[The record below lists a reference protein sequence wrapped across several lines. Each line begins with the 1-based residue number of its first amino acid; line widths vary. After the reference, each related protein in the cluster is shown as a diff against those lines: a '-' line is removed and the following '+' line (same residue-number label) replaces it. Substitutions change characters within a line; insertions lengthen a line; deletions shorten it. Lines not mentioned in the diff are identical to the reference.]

1 LKEEKYRLM
10 KDAITNNF
18 AKKAYRAIMVVLLRL
33 YIRRL

>member
-18 AKKAYRAIMVVLLRL
+18 AKKAYRAIRVALLSL
-33 YIRRL
+33 YRRRL